1 MEAFKRV
8 EAARAKG
15 RPTGYD
21 FINNILTGFLQL
33 HGDRRFGDDQA
44 VVAGIG
50 WLNDLAVTAI
60 AIDRGKDTKE
70 KVARNFGS
78 AHPEGYRKALRQMKL
93 AEKFGRPIICFVD
106 TAGAYC
112 GIGAEERGQ
121 AQAIAENL
129 MEMMALKVPVI
140 TILTGEGGSG
150 GALGLAVADEV
161 WMLENAVYSVIS
173 PEGCASI
180 LWKDASRTSQ
190 AAECLKL
197 TAQELLELGVVE
209 RVLKEPKDPQKGFD
223 KVYQRIERDLYSA
236 FQQGLRLSGE
246 ELSRRRYQRFR
257 RMGVFLEEENESF

>member
-21 FINNILTGFLQL
+21 FISNILTGFLQL

-93 AEKFGRPIICFVD
+93 AEKFGRPIVEAFVD
-106 TAGAYC
+106 EKQLKKFKFLQNEKKLTVILIILYLIP
-112 GIGAEERGQ
+112 GIPKDVISYIVPLTPISKKDFFYYVMPCRLP
-121 AQAIAENL
+121 AIML
-129 MEMMALKVPVI
+129 S
-140 TILTGEGGSG
+140 TILGSNVKSG
-150 GALGLAVADEV
+150 NFTVALVV
-161 WMLENAVYSVIS
+161 
-173 PEGCASI
+173 
-180 LWKDASRTSQ
+180 
-190 AAECLKL
+190 
-197 TAQELLELGVVE
+197 LGVALVAGI
-209 RVLKEPKDPQKGFD
+209 VGFLFKDVIVNKMKQHK
-223 KVYQRIERDLYSA
+223 K
-236 FQQGLRLSGE
+236 
-246 ELSRRRYQRFR
+246 
-257 RMGVFLEEENESF
+257 NK

>member
-21 FINNILTGFLQL
+21 FISNILTGFLQL

-93 AEKFGRPIICFVD
+93 AEKFGRPIVCFVD

-140 TILTGEGGSG
+140 TILTGEGGSRRDVDAGECGLLGHLTG
-150 GALGLAVADEV
+150 GLRKHFV
-161 WMLENAVYSVIS
+161 
-173 PEGCASI
+173 EGCFPHQSGSGVSEA
-180 LWKDASRTSQ
+180 DRTG
-190 AAECLKL
+190 AAGAGCGR
-197 TAQELLELGVVE
+197 TGAQRTKRPTE
-209 RVLKEPKDPQKGFD
+209 
-223 KVYQRIERDLYSA
+223 
-236 FQQGLRLSGE
+236 GL
-246 ELSRRRYQRFR
+246 
-257 RMGVFLEEENESF
+257 